1 MFNTNVDVNDLTNDA
16 KISFA
21 KNGFNYWEV
30 LNLQLTA
37 PEEHRPAGTKSK
49 ECWLQSVLLF
59 PRAVW
64 LQLPLLGNERS
75 GIALPVFRTRGFVT
89 NLRDRVFK
97 WLSKR
102 KEWIACEWFNVCW
115 PSWEFLKCLVVLIHE
130 YMVNPPVLPPLSQ
143 LLL

>member
-1 MFNTNVDVNDLTNDA
+1 MFNINVDVNDLTSDA

-37 PEEHRPAGTKSK
+37 PEEHRPVGTKSK

-64 LQLPLLGNERS
+64 LRLPLLGNERS

-97 WLSKR
+97 
-102 KEWIACEWFNVCW
+102 
-115 PSWEFLKCLVVLIHE
+115 
-130 YMVNPPVLPPLSQ
+130 
-143 LLL
+143 